1 MFVTATAFFFMIMMV
16 VAAATAGTTF
26 SLIMVM
32 MFVIVAT
39 AAAFFFM
46 IVMMVSAATTG
57 ATFFLIMVMM
67 FMIVATAAAFFVM
80 IVVMMTAATAG
91 TTVFPIMMMVFVVV
105 TTAAA
110 AFVFVITAA
119 AATAAF
125 VMMVMMAA
133 TASAAARVRTG
144 QRHRH
149 EGFVRHG
156 AVKPHAFQH
165 LTEGVVVDH
174 GKAVVRFRDSDAARD
189 EGVHRFLHQ
198 FMVTRHMHH
207 LVFTRSDDV
216 HGALFVNEHIV
227 HFERTHVAQRV
238 FVDNPVDRQFR
249 RRLHSVGVRQHH
261 LLRTREEGLSGTRFQ
276 RQKLRDLHFRNPR
289 PLFRRKGTENKESR
303 PNLSGGGSFDFSKCG
318 YAARTASRASESRST
333 ATTSSPSIGVFGAL
347 ALGMTALPNPNFA
360 ASFKRS

>member
-16 VAAATAGTTF
+16 MAAATAGATLF
-26 SLIMVM
+26 RIMVM

-39 AAAFFFM
+39 AAAFFIM

-91 TTVFPIMMMVFVVV
+91 ATFFPIMMMVFVVV

-110 AFVFVITAA
+110 AFV
-119 AATAAF
+119 
-125 VMMVMMAA
+125 MMVMMAA
-133 TASAAARVRTG
+133 PATAAARMRTG

-149 EGFVRHG
+149 EGFVHDG
-156 AVKPHAFQH
+156 AVKAHAFQH

-174 GKAVVRFRDSDAARD
+174 GKAVVRFRDSDTARD

-198 FMVTRHMHH
+198 FMVARHVHH
-207 LVFTRSDDV
+207 LVFACSDDV
-216 HGALFVNEHIV
+216 HCALFVNEHIV
-227 HFERTHVAQRV
+227 HFERTHVAQRI

-249 RRLHSVGVRQHH
+249 GCLHAVGVRQHH

>member
-105 TTAAA
+105 TTA
-110 AFVFVITAA
+110 
-119 AATAAF
+119 TAAF

-133 TASAAARVRTG
+133 PATAAARMRTR
-144 QRHRH
+144 QRHRN
-149 EGFVRHG
+149 EGFIHHG

-165 LTEGVVVDH
+165 LTEGVVIDH
-174 GKAVVRFRDSDAARD
+174 SKAVVRFRNADAARD

-238 FVDNPVDRQFR
+238 FVNNPVDRQFR

-303 PNLSGGGSFDFSKCG
+303 PNLSGGGSFHFSKC
-318 YAARTASRASESRST
+318 ATLRARRQGRPRAGPRQRLQVPRSESSEHW
-333 ATTSSPSIGVFGAL
+333 PSE
-347 ALGMTALPNPNFA
+347 
-360 ASFKRS
+360 

>member
-105 TTAAA
+105 TTA
-110 AFVFVITAA
+110 
-119 AATAAF
+119 TAAF

-133 TASAAARVRTG
+133 PATATAAARMRTR

-165 LTEGVVVDH
+165 LTEGVVIDH
-174 GKAVVRFRDSDAARD
+174 SKAVVRFGNADAARD

-216 HGALFVNEHIV
+216 HGTLFVNEHIV

-238 FVDNPVDRQFR
+238 FVDNPVNRQFR

>member
-16 VAAATAGTTF
+16 MAAATAGATLF
-26 SLIMVM
+26 LIMVM

-46 IVMMVSAATTG
+46 IVMMVPAATTG

-105 TTAAA
+105 TTA
-110 AFVFVITAA
+110 
-119 AATAAF
+119 TAAF

-133 TASAAARVRTG
+133 PATAAARMRTR

-149 EGFVRHG
+149 EGFIHHG

-165 LTEGVVVDH
+165 LTEGVVIDH
-174 GKAVVRFRDSDAARD
+174 SKAVVRFGNADAARD

-238 FVDNPVDRQFR
+238 FVDNPVNRQFR

-303 PNLSGGGSFDFSKCG
+303 PNLSGGGSFYFSKC
-318 YAARTASRASESRST
+318 ATLRARRQGRPRVGPRQRLQVPRSASSEHW
-333 ATTSSPSIGVFGAL
+333 PSE
-347 ALGMTALPNPNFA
+347 
-360 ASFKRS
+360 

>member
-67 FMIVATAAAFFVM
+67 FMIMATATAFFVM

-105 TTAAA
+105 TTA
-110 AFVFVITAA
+110 
-119 AATAAF
+119 TAAF

-133 TASAAARVRTG
+133 PATAAARMRTR
-144 QRHRH
+144 QRHRN
-149 EGFVRHG
+149 EGFIHHG

-165 LTEGVVVDH
+165 LTEGVVIDH
-174 GKAVVRFRDSDAARD
+174 SKAVVRFRNADAARD

-238 FVDNPVDRQFR
+238 FVDNPVNRQFR

>member
-1 MFVTATAFFFMIMMV
+1 MFVTAPAFFFVIMMV
-16 VAAATAGTTF
+16 MAAATAGATLF
-26 SLIMVM
+26 LIMVM
-32 MFVIVAT
+32 MFVIMAT
-39 AAAFFFM
+39 AAASFIM
-46 IVMMVSAATTG
+46 IVMVVSAATAG

-67 FMIVATAAAFFVM
+67 FMVVA
-80 IVVMMTAATAG
+80 
-91 TTVFPIMMMVFVVV
+91 
-105 TTAAA
+105 TAAA

-119 AATAAF
+119 AAAF

-133 TASAAARVRTG
+133 PATAAARMRTR
-144 QRHRH
+144 QRHRN
-149 EGFVRHG
+149 EGFIHHG

-165 LTEGVVVDH
+165 LTEGVVIDH
-174 GKAVVRFRDSDAARD
+174 SKAVVRFRNADAARD

-198 FMVTRHMHH
+198 FMVAGDMHH

-238 FVDNPVDRQFR
+238 FVDNPVNRQFR

-303 PNLSGGGSFDFSKCG
+303 PNLSGGGSFHFSKC
-318 YAARTASRASESRST
+318 ATLRARRQGRPRAGPRQRLQVPRSESSEHW
-333 ATTSSPSIGVFGAL
+333 PSE
-347 ALGMTALPNPNFA
+347 
-360 ASFKRS
+360 

>member
-67 FMIVATAAAFFVM
+67 FMIVATAAAFFFM

-105 TTAAA
+105 TTA
-110 AFVFVITAA
+110 
-119 AATAAF
+119 TAAF

-133 TASAAARVRTG
+133 TAPAAARVRTG

-149 EGFVRHG
+149 EGFVHDG
-156 AVKPHAFQH
+156 AVKTHAFQH

-174 GKAVVRFRDSDAARD
+174 GKAVVRFRDSDTARD
-189 EGVHRFLHQ
+189 KGVHRFLHQ
-198 FMVTRHMHH
+198 FMVARHVHH
-207 LVFTRSDDV
+207 LVFARSDDV

-249 RRLHSVGVRQHH
+249 RRLHAIGVRQHH

-303 PNLSGGGSFDFSKCG
+303 PNLSGGRSFYFSKC
-318 YAARTASRASESRST
+318 ATLRARRQGRPRVGLRQRLQVPRSASSEHW
-333 ATTSSPSIGVFGAL
+333 PSE
-347 ALGMTALPNPNFA
+347 
-360 ASFKRS
+360 

>member
-80 IVVMMTAATAG
+80 IVMMIAATAG

-133 TASAAARVRTG
+133 PATAAARMRTG

-149 EGFVRHG
+149 EGFVHDG
-156 AVKPHAFQH
+156 AVKAHAFQH
-165 LTEGVVVDH
+165 LTKGVVVDH
-174 GKAVVRFRDSDAARD
+174 SKAVVRFGNADAARD

-238 FVDNPVDRQFR
+238 FVDNPVNRQFR

-261 LLRTREEGLSGTRFQ
+261 LLRTREESLSGTRFQ

-303 PNLSGGGSFDFSKCG
+303 PNLSGGGSSDFSKCG

>member
-1 MFVTATAFFFMIMMV
+1 MFVTAAAFFFMIMMV
-16 VAAATAGTTF
+16 MAAATARATF
-26 SLIMVM
+26 FLVMVM
-32 MFVIVAT
+32 VFMIVAT
-39 AAAFFFM
+39 AAAFILM
-46 IVMMVSAATTG
+46 IVMMVSAAAAG
-57 ATFFLIMVMM
+57 ATFFLVMVMM

-80 IVVMMTAATAG
+80 IVMVMSAATAG
-91 TTVFPIMMMVFVVV
+91 TTFFFIMVMVFVVV
-105 TTAAA
+105 ATAAA
-110 AFVFVITAA
+110 T
-119 AATAAF
+119 F

-133 TASAAARVRTG
+133 PATAAARMRTR

-149 EGFVRHG
+149 EGFIHHG

-165 LTEGVVVDH
+165 LTEGVVIDH
-174 GKAVVRFRDSDAARD
+174 GKAVVRFCDADAARD

-198 FMVTRHMHH
+198 FMVARHVHH
-207 LVFTRSDDV
+207 LVFARSDDV

-303 PNLSGGGSFDFSKCG
+303 PNLSGGELFNFSKCG

>member
-67 FMIVATAAAFFVM
+67 FMIMATATAFFVM

-91 TTVFPIMMMVFVVV
+91 TTVFPMMMVFVVV

-119 AATAAF
+119 AAAF

-133 TASAAARVRTG
+133 PATAAARMRTR
-144 QRHRH
+144 QRHRN
-149 EGFVRHG
+149 EGFIHHG

-165 LTEGVVVDH
+165 LTEGVVIDH
-174 GKAVVRFRDSDAARD
+174 SKAVVRFRNADAARD

-198 FMVTRHMHH
+198 FMVAGDMHH

-216 HGALFVNEHIV
+216 YGALFVNEHIV
-227 HFERTHVAQRV
+227 HFEGTHVAQRV
-238 FVDNPVDRQFR
+238 FVDNPVNRQFR
-249 RRLHSVGVRQHH
+249 GRLHAVGVRQHH

-303 PNLSGGGSFDFSKCG
+303 PNLSGGRSFYFSKC
-318 YAARTASRASESRST
+318 ATLRARRQGRPRVGPRQRLQVPRSASSEHW
-333 ATTSSPSIGVFGAL
+333 PSE
-347 ALGMTALPNPNFA
+347 
-360 ASFKRS
+360 

>member
-16 VAAATAGTTF
+16 MAAATAGATLF
-26 SLIMVM
+26 LIMVM
-32 MFVIVAT
+32 MFVIMAT
-39 AAAFFFM
+39 AAAFFIM
-46 IVMMVSAATTG
+46 IVMVVSAATAG

-91 TTVFPIMMMVFVVV
+91 TTVFPMMMVFVVV
-105 TTAAA
+105 TT
-110 AFVFVITAA
+110 
-119 AATAAF
+119 ATAAF

-133 TASAAARVRTG
+133 PATAAARMRTR
-144 QRHRH
+144 QRHRN
-149 EGFVRHG
+149 EGFIHHG

-165 LTEGVVVDH
+165 LTEGVVIDH
-174 GKAVVRFRDSDAARD
+174 SKAVVRFGNADAARD

-238 FVDNPVDRQFR
+238 FVDNPVNRQFR
-249 RRLHSVGVRQHH
+249 GRLHAVGVRQHH

>member
-67 FMIVATAAAFFVM
+67 FMIMATATAFFVM

-91 TTVFPIMMMVFVVV
+91 TTVFPMMMVFVVV

-119 AATAAF
+119 AAAF

-133 TASAAARVRTG
+133 TAAARMRTR
-144 QRHRH
+144 QRHRN
-149 EGFVRHG
+149 EGFIHHG

-165 LTEGVVVDH
+165 LTEGVVIDH
-174 GKAVVRFRDSDAARD
+174 SKAVVRFRNADAARD

-198 FMVTRHMHH
+198 FMVAGDMHH

-216 HGALFVNEHIV
+216 YGALFVNEHIV
-227 HFERTHVAQRV
+227 HFEGTHVAQRV
-238 FVDNPVDRQFR
+238 FVDNPVNRQFR
-249 RRLHSVGVRQHH
+249 GRLHAVGVRQHH

-303 PNLSGGGSFDFSKCG
+303 PNLSGGRSFYFSKC
-318 YAARTASRASESRST
+318 ATLRARRQGRPRVGPRQRLQVPRSASSEHW
-333 ATTSSPSIGVFGAL
+333 PSE
-347 ALGMTALPNPNFA
+347 
-360 ASFKRS
+360 

>member
-16 VAAATAGTTF
+16 VPAATAGTTF

-46 IVMMVSAATTG
+46 IVMMVPAATTG

-67 FMIVATAAAFFVM
+67 FMIVATATAFFVM

-105 TTAAA
+105 TTA
-110 AFVFVITAA
+110 
-119 AATAAF
+119 TAAF

-133 TASAAARVRTG
+133 PATAAARMRTG

-156 AVKPHAFQH
+156 AVKTHAFQH
-165 LTEGVVVDH
+165 LTEGVVIDH
-174 GKAVVRFRDSDAARD
+174 SKAVVRFRNADAARD

>member
-67 FMIVATAAAFFVM
+67 FMIMATATAFFVM

-91 TTVFPIMMMVFVVV
+91 TTVFPMMMVFVVV

-119 AATAAF
+119 AAAF

-133 TASAAARVRTG
+133 TAAARMRTR
-144 QRHRH
+144 QRHRN
-149 EGFVRHG
+149 EGFIHHG

-165 LTEGVVVDH
+165 LTEGVVIDH
-174 GKAVVRFRDSDAARD
+174 SKAVVRFRNADAARD

-198 FMVTRHMHH
+198 FMVAGDMHH

-238 FVDNPVDRQFR
+238 FVDNPVNRQFR
-249 RRLHSVGVRQHH
+249 GRLHAVGVRQHH

-303 PNLSGGGSFDFSKCG
+303 PNLSGGRSFYFSKC
-318 YAARTASRASESRST
+318 ATLRARRQGRPRAGPRQRLQVPRSESSEHW
-333 ATTSSPSIGVFGAL
+333 PSE
-347 ALGMTALPNPNFA
+347 
-360 ASFKRS
+360 

>member
-46 IVMMVSAATTG
+46 IVMMVSAATIG

-105 TTAAA
+105 TTA
-110 AFVFVITAA
+110 
-119 AATAAF
+119 TAAF

-133 TASAAARVRTG
+133 PATAAARMRTR
-144 QRHRH
+144 QRHRN
-149 EGFVRHG
+149 EGFIHHG

-165 LTEGVVVDH
+165 LTEGVVIDH
-174 GKAVVRFRDSDAARD
+174 SKAVVRFRNADAARD

-198 FMVTRHMHH
+198 FMVAGDMHH

-216 HGALFVNEHIV
+216 YGALFVNEHIV
-227 HFERTHVAQRV
+227 HFEGTHVAQRV
-238 FVDNPVDRQFR
+238 FVNNPVDRQFR

-303 PNLSGGGSFDFSKCG
+303 PNLSGGGSFYFSKC
-318 YAARTASRASESRST
+318 ATLRARRQGRPRAGPRQRLQVPRSESSEHW
-333 ATTSSPSIGVFGAL
+333 PSE
-347 ALGMTALPNPNFA
+347 
-360 ASFKRS
+360 

>member
-174 GKAVVRFRDSDAARD
+174 GKAVVRFRDSDTARD
-189 EGVHRFLHQ
+189 KGVHRFLHQ
-198 FMVTRHMHH
+198 FMVARHVHH
-207 LVFTRSDDV
+207 LVFARSDDV

-249 RRLHSVGVRQHH
+249 RRLHAVGVRQHH

-303 PNLSGGGSFDFSKCG
+303 PNLSGGVSFYFSNC
-318 YAARTASRASESRST
+318 ATLRARRQGRPRVGPRQRLQVPRSASSEHW
-333 ATTSSPSIGVFGAL
+333 PSE
-347 ALGMTALPNPNFA
+347 
-360 ASFKRS
+360 

>member
-1 MFVTATAFFFMIMMV
+1 MFVTAPAFFFVIMMV
-16 VAAATAGTTF
+16 MAAATAGTTF

-32 MFVIVAT
+32 MFV
-39 AAAFFFM
+39 
-46 IVMMVSAATTG
+46 
-57 ATFFLIMVMM
+57 
-67 FMIVATAAAFFVM
+67 IVATAAAFFVM

-133 TASAAARVRTG
+133 PATATAAARMRTG

-149 EGFVRHG
+149 EGFVHDG
-156 AVKPHAFQH
+156 AVKAHAFQH

-174 GKAVVRFRDSDAARD
+174 GKAVVRFRNADAAGH
-189 EGVHRFLHQ
+189 EGVYRFLHQ

-227 HFERTHVAQRV
+227 HFERTHVAQRI

-249 RRLHSVGVRQHH
+249 GCLHAVGVRQHH

-289 PLFRRKGTENKESR
+289 SLFRRKGTENKESR
-303 PNLSGGGSFDFSKCG
+303 PHLSGGELFNFSKCG

>member
-1 MFVTATAFFFMIMMV
+1 
-16 VAAATAGTTF
+16 
-26 SLIMVM
+26 
-32 MFVIVAT
+32 
-39 AAAFFFM
+39 
-46 IVMMVSAATTG
+46 
-57 ATFFLIMVMM
+57 
-67 FMIVATAAAFFVM
+67 M

-149 EGFVRHG
+149 EGFVHDG

-174 GKAVVRFRDSDAARD
+174 GKAVVRFRDSDTARD
-189 EGVHRFLHQ
+189 KGVHRFLHQ
-198 FMVTRHMHH
+198 FMVTRHVHH
-207 LVFTRSDDV
+207 LVFARSDDV

-249 RRLHSVGVRQHH
+249 RRLHAVGVRQHH

-303 PNLSGGGSFDFSKCG
+303 PNLSGGGSFYFSKC
-318 YAARTASRASESRST
+318 ATLRARRQGRPRVGPRQRLQVPRSASSEHW
-333 ATTSSPSIGVFGAL
+333 PSE
-347 ALGMTALPNPNFA
+347 
-360 ASFKRS
+360 

>member
-67 FMIVATAAAFFVM
+67 FMIVATATAFFVM

-105 TTAAA
+105 TTA
-110 AFVFVITAA
+110 
-119 AATAAF
+119 TAAF

-133 TASAAARVRTG
+133 PATAAARMRTR
-144 QRHRH
+144 QRHRN
-149 EGFVRHG
+149 EGFIHHG

-165 LTEGVVVDH
+165 LTEGVVIDH
-174 GKAVVRFRDSDAARD
+174 SKAVVRFRNADAARD

-238 FVDNPVDRQFR
+238 FVDNPVNRQFR

>member
-67 FMIVATAAAFFVM
+67 FMIMATATAFFVM

-105 TTAAA
+105 TTATA

-119 AATAAF
+119 AAAF

-133 TASAAARVRTG
+133 PATAAARMRTR
-144 QRHRH
+144 QRHRN
-149 EGFVRHG
+149 EGFIHHG

-165 LTEGVVVDH
+165 LTEGVVIDH
-174 GKAVVRFRDSDAARD
+174 SKAVVRFRNADAARD

-198 FMVTRHMHH
+198 FMVAGDMHH

-216 HGALFVNEHIV
+216 YGALFVNEHIV
-227 HFERTHVAQRV
+227 HFEGTHVAQRV
-238 FVDNPVDRQFR
+238 FVDNPVNRQFR
-249 RRLHSVGVRQHH
+249 GRLHAVGVRQHH
-261 LLRTREEGLSGTRFQ
+261 LLRTREESLSGTRFQ

-303 PNLSGGGSFDFSKCG
+303 PNLSGGRSFYFSKC
-318 YAARTASRASESRST
+318 ATLRARRQGRPRVGPRQRLQVPRSASSEHW
-333 ATTSSPSIGVFGAL
+333 PSE
-347 ALGMTALPNPNFA
+347 
-360 ASFKRS
+360 

>member
-1 MFVTATAFFFMIMMV
+1 MV
-16 VAAATAGTTF
+16 VA
-26 SLIMVM
+26 
-32 MFVIVAT
+32 
-39 AAAFFFM
+39 
-46 IVMMVSAATTG
+46 
-57 ATFFLIMVMM
+57 
-67 FMIVATAAAFFVM
+67 
-80 IVVMMTAATAG
+80 
-91 TTVFPIMMMVFVVV
+91 
-105 TTAAA
+105 TAAA
-110 AFVFVITAA
+110 AFVFVITTA

-133 TASAAARVRTG
+133 PATAAARMRTR
-144 QRHRH
+144 QRHRN
-149 EGFVRHG
+149 EGFIHHG

-165 LTEGVVVDH
+165 LTEGVVIDH
-174 GKAVVRFRDSDAARD
+174 SKAVVRFRNADAARD

-238 FVDNPVDRQFR
+238 FVDNPVNRQFR

-303 PNLSGGGSFDFSKCG
+303 PNLSGGGSFHFSKC
-318 YAARTASRASESRST
+318 ATLRARRQGRPRAGPRQRLQVPRSESSEHW
-333 ATTSSPSIGVFGAL
+333 PSE
-347 ALGMTALPNPNFA
+347 
-360 ASFKRS
+360 

>member
-16 VAAATAGTTF
+16 MAAATAGATLF
-26 SLIMVM
+26 LIMVM
-32 MFVIVAT
+32 MFVIMAT
-39 AAAFFFM
+39 AAAFFIM
-46 IVMMVSAATTG
+46 IVMVVSAATTG

-67 FMIVATAAAFFVM
+67 FMVVA
-80 IVVMMTAATAG
+80 
-91 TTVFPIMMMVFVVV
+91 
-105 TTAAA
+105 TAAA

-133 TASAAARVRTG
+133 TAPAAT
-144 QRHRH
+144 RH

-156 AVKPHAFQH
+156 AVKTHAFQH

-174 GKAVVRFRDSDAARD
+174 GKAVVRFRDSDTARD

-198 FMVTRHMHH
+198 FMVARHVHH
-207 LVFTRSDDV
+207 LVFARSDDV

-227 HFERTHVAQRV
+227 HFKRTHVAQRV

-261 LLRTREEGLSGTRFQ
+261 LLRTCEEGLSGTRFQ

>member
-1 MFVTATAFFFMIMMV
+1 MFVTAPAFFFVIMMV
-16 VAAATAGTTF
+16 MAAATAGATLF
-26 SLIMVM
+26 LIMVM
-32 MFVIVAT
+32 MFVIMAT
-39 AAAFFFM
+39 AAAFFIM
-46 IVMMVSAATTG
+46 IVMVVSAATAG

-67 FMIVATAAAFFVM
+67 FMVVA
-80 IVVMMTAATAG
+80 
-91 TTVFPIMMMVFVVV
+91 
-105 TTAAA
+105 TAAA

-133 TASAAARVRTG
+133 TAPAAARVRTG

-156 AVKPHAFQH
+156 AVKTHAFQH

-174 GKAVVRFRDSDAARD
+174 GKAVVRFRDSDTARD

-198 FMVTRHMHH
+198 FMVTRHVHH

-303 PNLSGGGSFDFSKCG
+303 PNLSGGGSFHFSKC
-318 YAARTASRASESRST
+318 ATLRARRQGRRF
-333 ATTSSPSIGVFGAL
+333 ILDF
-347 ALGMTALPNPNFA
+347 
-360 ASFKRS
+360 

>member
-16 VAAATAGTTF
+16 VPAATAGTTF

-46 IVMMVSAATTG
+46 IVMMVPAATTG

-67 FMIVATAAAFFVM
+67 FMIVATATAFFVM

-105 TTAAA
+105 TTA
-110 AFVFVITAA
+110 
-119 AATAAF
+119 TAAF

-133 TASAAARVRTG
+133 PATAAARMRTR
-144 QRHRH
+144 QRHRN

-156 AVKPHAFQH
+156 AVKTHAFQH
-165 LTEGVVVDH
+165 LTEGVVIDH
-174 GKAVVRFRDSDAARD
+174 SKAVVRFRNADAARD

>member
-67 FMIVATAAAFFVM
+67 FMIVATATAFFVM
-80 IVVMMTAATAG
+80 IVVMMTTATAG

-105 TTAAA
+105 TTA
-110 AFVFVITAA
+110 
-119 AATAAF
+119 TAAF

-133 TASAAARVRTG
+133 PATAAARMRTR
-144 QRHRH
+144 QRHRN
-149 EGFVRHG
+149 EGFIHHG

-165 LTEGVVVDH
+165 LTEGVVIDH
-174 GKAVVRFRDSDAARD
+174 SKAVVRFRNADAARD

-238 FVDNPVDRQFR
+238 FVDNPVNRQFR

-303 PNLSGGGSFDFSKCG
+303 PNLSGGGLFDFSKCG

>member
-105 TTAAA
+105 TTA
-110 AFVFVITAA
+110 
-119 AATAAF
+119 TAAF

-133 TASAAARVRTG
+133 PATATAAARMRTR
-144 QRHRH
+144 QRHRN
-149 EGFVRHG
+149 EGLIHHG

-165 LTEGVVVDH
+165 LTEGVVIDH
-174 GKAVVRFRDSDAARD
+174 SKAVVRFRNADAARD

-227 HFERTHVAQRV
+227 HFERTHVAQHV
-238 FVDNPVDRQFR
+238 FVDNPVNRQFR

>member
-16 VAAATAGTTF
+16 MAAATAGATLF
-26 SLIMVM
+26 LIMVM
-32 MFVIVAT
+32 MFVIMAT
-39 AAAFFFM
+39 AAAFFIM
-46 IVMMVSAATTG
+46 IVMVVSAATAG

-67 FMIVATAAAFFVM
+67 FVIMATAAAFFVM

-105 TTAAA
+105 TTAA
-110 AFVFVITAA
+110 
-119 AATAAF
+119 F

-133 TASAAARVRTG
+133 PATAAARMRTR
-144 QRHRH
+144 QRHRN
-149 EGFVRHG
+149 EGFIHHG

-165 LTEGVVVDH
+165 LTEGVVIDH
-174 GKAVVRFRDSDAARD
+174 SKAVVRFRNADAARD

-238 FVDNPVDRQFR
+238 FVDNPVNRQFR

>member
-105 TTAAA
+105 TTA
-110 AFVFVITAA
+110 
-119 AATAAF
+119 TAAF

-133 TASAAARVRTG
+133 PATAAARMRTR
-144 QRHRH
+144 QRHRN
-149 EGFVRHG
+149 EGFIHHG

-165 LTEGVVVDH
+165 LTEGVVIDH
-174 GKAVVRFRDSDAARD
+174 SKAVVRFRNADAARD

-216 HGALFVNEHIV
+216 YGALFVNEHIV

-238 FVDNPVDRQFR
+238 FVDNPVNRQFR
-249 RRLHSVGVRQHH
+249 GRLHAVGVRQHH

-303 PNLSGGGSFDFSKCG
+303 PNLSGGGSFHFSKC
-318 YAARTASRASESRST
+318 ATLRARRQGRPRVGPRQRLQVPRSASSEHW
-333 ATTSSPSIGVFGAL
+333 PSE
-347 ALGMTALPNPNFA
+347 
-360 ASFKRS
+360 

>member
-32 MFVIVAT
+32 MFV
-39 AAAFFFM
+39 
-46 IVMMVSAATTG
+46 
-57 ATFFLIMVMM
+57 L
-67 FMIVATAAAFFVM
+67 VATAAAFFVM
-80 IVVMMTAATAG
+80 IVMVVSAATAG
-91 TTVFPIMMMVFVVV
+91 ATFFFIMVMMFVIMA
-105 TTAAA
+105 TAAA
-110 AFVFVITAA
+110 FFIMIVMVVS
-119 AATAAF
+119 AATAGATF
-125 VMMVMMAA
+125 FLIMVMMAA

-174 GKAVVRFRDSDAARD
+174 GKAVVRFRDSDTARD

-198 FMVTRHMHH
+198 FMVARHVHH
-207 LVFTRSDDV
+207 LVFARSDDV

-303 PNLSGGGSFDFSKCG
+303 PNLSGGGSFYFSKC
-318 YAARTASRASESRST
+318 ATLRARRQGRPRVGPRQRLQVPRSASSEHW
-333 ATTSSPSIGVFGAL
+333 PSE
-347 ALGMTALPNPNFA
+347 
-360 ASFKRS
+360 

>member
-16 VAAATAGTTF
+16 VPAATAGTTF

-32 MFVIVAT
+32 MFMIVAT

-46 IVMMVSAATTG
+46 IVMMVPAATTG

-67 FMIVATAAAFFVM
+67 FMIVATATAFFVM

-105 TTAAA
+105 TTA
-110 AFVFVITAA
+110 
-119 AATAAF
+119 TAAF

-133 TASAAARVRTG
+133 PATAAARMRTR
-144 QRHRH
+144 QRHRN

-156 AVKPHAFQH
+156 AVKTHAFQH
-165 LTEGVVVDH
+165 LTEGVVIDH
-174 GKAVVRFRDSDAARD
+174 SKAVVRFRNADAARD

>member
-32 MFVIVAT
+32 MFVLVAT
-39 AAAFFFM
+39 AAAFFVM
-46 IVMMVSAATTG
+46 IVMVVSAATAGATFFFIMVMMFVIMATAAAFFIMIVMVVSAATAG

-67 FMIVATAAAFFVM
+67 FMVVA
-80 IVVMMTAATAG
+80 
-91 TTVFPIMMMVFVVV
+91 
-105 TTAAA
+105 TAAA

-174 GKAVVRFRDSDAARD
+174 GKAVVRFRDSDTARD

-198 FMVTRHMHH
+198 FMVARHVHH
-207 LVFTRSDDV
+207 LVFARSDDV

-303 PNLSGGGSFDFSKCG
+303 PNLSGGGSFYFSKC
-318 YAARTASRASESRST
+318 ATLNLARQRQ
-333 ATTSSPSIGVFGAL
+333 
-347 ALGMTALPNPNFA
+347 
-360 ASFKRS
+360 K